1 MITMTKADMID
12 IIMNLEN
19 VSDALTLIEDLEVG
33 EYDFNEE
40 EAQNFIGRIND
51 SMWCLFDD
59 VEKEEIPVYSMED
72 EIADYEFERRRE
84 IRNGMI

>member
-1 MITMTKADMID
+1 MTKAEMYD

-19 VSDALTLIEDLEVG
+19 VSDALTLIEDLEIG
-33 EYDFNEE
+33 EYDFTQEE
-40 EAQNFIGRIND
+40 VQNFIDRIND
-51 SMWCLFDD
+51 SMWCLFNDA
-59 VEKEEIPVYSMED
+59 EEERIPEYSMED